1 MLNVLPFVLVLA
13 GAPAPDSP
21 TPSPGPPTKLQEIGR
36 VRTSICTA
44 IVVHANGAITQALDN
59 DRTLAILTT
68 NLRTVDFDNKNFL
81 QRRNAIDAL
90 MKQTQVI
97 RENFRGAD
105 VEIKQLRQY
114 ALNSNDPQRKVELK
128 TFADALGG
136 ALQRQKRAAEEFD
149 RDITIIR
156 GRQDA
161 LEAHQIEQRDARLA
175 TAGLIPSAVLDRMD
189 AVRAPAQAPRPP
201 VEGEW
206 NQTMQQIAAAVNDR
220 LPAIAA
226 DEGKAADHS
235 IAATTG
241 C

>member
-13 GAPAPDSP
+13 GVPAA
-21 TPSPGPPTKLQEIGR
+21 TPSPSAPPTKLQEIGR

-68 NLRTVDFDNKNFL
+68 NLRTLDFDKQNPL

-90 MKQTQVI
+90 MKQTQAI

-105 VEIKQLRQY
+105 YEIKQLRQY
-114 ALNSNDPQRKVELK
+114 ALNSPDPQRKVELK

-149 RDITIIR
+149 RDITILR
-156 GRQDA
+156 GREDA
-161 LEAHQIEQRDARLA
+161 REAHEIERRDMRLA
-175 TAGLIPSAVLDRMD
+175 TAGMIPSAFLDNMD
-189 AVRAPAQAPRPP
+189 ALRAPAQGPRPP
-201 VEGEW
+201 REGEW
-206 NQTMQQIAAAVNDR
+206 NQTMQQIAGAVDER
-220 LPAIAA
+220 LPAIAT